1 MTYLA
6 DIFLGAGALAAAFYC
21 MILSRRLT
29 RLTRLDQDL
38 GGAIA
43 VLSKQVDEMTSVLG
57 AAQSAATA
65 STAALDEQTLKAETA
80 AERLELLVAA
90 LDDIPYDAPASPPPL
105 RLDESSVVSKQPD
118 PENAEVSVFMRHTT
132 GRPEAEA

>member
-21 MILSRRLT
+21 MILSRRLS

-43 VLSKQVDEMTSVLG
+43 LLSKQVDEMTSVLG

-65 STAALDEQTLKAETA
+65 STVALDEQTLKAESA

-90 LDDIPYDAPASPPPL
+90 LDDIPYEAPAAAPL
-105 RLDESSVVSKQPD
+105 RLDESRVVPKETEP
-118 PENAEVSVFMRHTT
+118 PIGEVSVFMRHAAD
-132 GRPEAEA
+132 RPEAEA

>member
-105 RLDESSVVSKQPD
+105 RLDVSSVVSKQPD

-132 GRPEAEA
+132 DRPEAEA